1 MKLRNILSI
10 VTIATLLASCGQH
23 LSVPT
28 DVTMESRLPKIY
40 PDYTEV
46 TIPANICPLNF
57 AVQEGETEAMARFTF
72 PGGEYIYGEGQKVL
86 IDEEQWK
93 EILKAAK
100 GKEIKVEVFAQING
114 AWKGYQPFNIYVAED
129 SIDQFISY
137 RAIQPSYVAYER

>member
-57 AVQEGETEAMARFTF
+57 AVQEGETEAVARLTY
-72 PGGEYIYGEGQKVL
+72 PGGEFIYGEGQKVL
-86 IDEEQWK
+86 IDEEEWK
-93 EILKAAK
+93 E
-100 GKEIKVEVFAQING
+100 VE
-114 AWKGYQPFNIYVAED
+114 
-129 SIDQFISY
+129 
-137 RAIQPSYVAYER
+137 